1 VKRRLA
7 IVAAHPDDDT
17 FGASG
22 TVALHA
28 VDPGFHLTVVHVTSG
43 DKGEIADP
51 SLATPETLAVVR
63 EAEDRASWIALGYEP
78 DRHAFLRYPDG
89 GVRDVV
95 FDELVDRIAEVL
107 SDTHPD
113 AVVSFGPDGVTG
125 HPDHIRTGE
134 ATTAAFSRLREAGEG
149 GFERLLYNVIPSSR
163 LHWLSERL
171 VERGLDPID
180 ETAPFQPRG
189 VPDADVAVTVDCGP
203 VWRRKLAALREH
215 KTQGGAS
222 GFPEDL
228 VGEVLGYEHFAMA
241 WPARDQGAPMLA
253 DVFEGL

>member
-7 IVAAHPDDDT
+7 FVAAHPDDDT
-17 FGASG
+17 FGVSG
-22 TVALHA
+22 SVALHA
-28 VDPGFHLTVVHVTSG
+28 VDPGFHLTVIHVTSG

-51 SLATPETLAVVR
+51 SLATPGTLAVVR
-63 EAEDRASWIALGYEP
+63 EAEDRASWMALGYEP
-78 DRHAFLRYPDG
+78 DRHPFLRYPDG
-89 GVRDVV
+89 GVKDVG
-95 FDELVDRIAEVL
+95 FDELVGRIAEVL
-107 SDTHPD
+107 ADTRPD
-113 AVVSFGPDGVTG
+113 VVVSFGPDGVTG

-134 ATTAAFSRLREAGEG
+134 AATAAFHRLREAGG
-149 GFERLLYNVIPSSR
+149 DGFERLLYNVIPSSR

-189 VPDADVAVTVDCGP
+189 VPDADVAVMVDCGS
-203 VWRRKLAALREH
+203 VWRRKLAALQEH

-222 GFPEDL
+222 VLPEDL
-228 VGEVLGYEHFAMA
+228 MGDVLGYEHFALA
-241 WPARDQGAPMLA
+241 WPARDERASVLA